1 MVSYLRSM
9 EGAAHVMSLSSNSC
23 VFHVCVCVCVCVC
36 LAVVEE
42 GECSTY
48 QIFFLA
54 CVHIHVKC
62 VDMLFCALPLWN
74 ELLMHNSMCD
84 RMIGMPITLE
94 QTDLPQE

>member
-1 MVSYLRSM
+1 
-9 EGAAHVMSLSSNSC
+9 MSC
-23 VFHVCVCVCVCVC
+23 HYQAIPVCFMYVCVCVC
-36 LAVVEE
+36 LAVAEE